1 VERDSTLRKVWVDFM
16 NESLTMAV
24 PSLRCDPGGIDP
36 PHLVPTSA
44 TIVRSADL
52 AMLPI

>member
-1 VERDSTLRKVWVDFM
+1 VIQVTL
-16 NESLTMAV
+16 T
-24 PSLRCDPGGIDP
+24 P